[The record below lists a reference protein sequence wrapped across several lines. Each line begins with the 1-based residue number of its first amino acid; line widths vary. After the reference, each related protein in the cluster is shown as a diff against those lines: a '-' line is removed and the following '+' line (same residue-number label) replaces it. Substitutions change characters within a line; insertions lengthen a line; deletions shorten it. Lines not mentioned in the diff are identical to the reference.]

1 MYAHLIRT
9 ESNATFTTGTMSF
22 YTDSRSPM
30 FSVRTL
36 ERPWLNNMRK
46 ISCIPN
52 GLYLVTK
59 RYSLRHGHHFLIQ
72 NVKNRDS
79 ILIHRGNYVHQSEG
93 CILVG
98 MGLQNY
104 NGFKNSAT
112 LASRQAIEKMD
123 LDLPEAFNLF
133 IE

>member
-46 ISCIPN
+46 ISCIPC

-59 RYSLRHGHHFLIQ
+59 RYSLKHGHHFLIQ
-72 NVKNRDS
+72 NVLNRDA
-79 ILIHRGNYVHQSEG
+79 ILIHRGNHVHESQG

-98 MGLQNY
+98 MGLQDCD
-104 NGFKNSAT
+104 GFKNNAT
-112 LASRQAIEKMD
+112 LDSRKAIELMD
-123 LDLPEAFNLF
+123 LELPESFNLF
-133 IE
+133 IQ